1 MVWRSGMM
9 ALGLALLPL
18 SEVAASPKAWR
29 AIATPSVLR
38 VAEVL
43 GGPLAQT
50 PTSTADRE
58 QLETGLLQL
67 HPDIVAVRPSS
78 STSLYEDGTE
88 FTTWSPAITLRAGL
102 SIAAQQAI
110 ALTAAEYVID
120 SQIAKSGALI
130 PPNPDS
136 PVYGGIVLFVEVED
150 DSYPQVDFINFRVLS
165 RSPEAV
171 EISQRILTEDD
182 YTETVVARFAEGQ
195 FTAIATDQ
203 PNPAETAATLLDTGF
218 AQLYQEEDLV
228 AAEASFDA
236 ARQLFRELSDVRG
249 EYEALRGLVAVYDQ
263 TNRATAGTELLRRQA
278 EIAQSLVDPLKLR
291 GIAGDLQCR
300 AEWDAAIANYRVA
313 LDVYRRNRSDVFDL
327 REVRSVLDQEVT
339 TLAAMAQTYIRAGQ
353 LDAAEGVL
361 REAIALL
368 DQIFAQA
375 QRREND
381 DDFVVDENIRNL
393 TEWYSEPFSSTNLYQ
408 MLQHVLIRQG
418 RTDDALVAIEQGRT
432 QGLEE
437 LWAIKQP
444 GERLRPL
451 SLEEMKAI
459 AQQQDATLVIYS
471 FDTFIDNCGGD
482 ITPPQLL
489 TWVITPTGDMQFH
502 QQSVELSALPN
513 SPNDV
518 QNLVADTRLALGA
531 RGINII
537 AANPEISFRGDDTE
551 LPYLRSLHQLLI
563 EPITAMLSSDPSDR
577 IIFIPDFVL
586 FMVPFPALQAANG
599 SYLVERHTPLTAPSI
614 QALSLTAQSRQR
626 SLPARSNPLVVG
638 NPTYPP
644 IRLRDQQLN
653 LEPLPWAEEEARHI
667 AALLETEPLIGDAAT
682 KTAILQRFS
691 EASIMH
697 FATHGLL
704 EGVTPFELP
713 GAIAVAQST
722 GGQTE
727 FIEFPHNQRQASFSD
742 LGLIDTS
749 EILLFRLQ
757 AELVVLSACNTGGGD
772 LTGDG
777 VNGLSRAFIAA
788 GVPSVVV
795 SLWSVP
801 DAPTGQLMT
810 IFYEEWLG
818 GSDKATALR
827 TAMLETMAAY
837 PDPINWAAFTLI
849 GEAD

>member
-1 MVWRSGMM
+1 
-9 ALGLALLPL
+9 
-18 SEVAASPKAWR
+18 
-29 AIATPSVLR
+29 
-38 VAEVL
+38 
-43 GGPLAQT
+43 
-50 PTSTADRE
+50 
-58 QLETGLLQL
+58 
-67 HPDIVAVRPSS
+67 
-78 STSLYEDGTE
+78 
-88 FTTWSPAITLRAGL
+88 
-102 SIAAQQAI
+102 
-110 ALTAAEYVID
+110 
-120 SQIAKSGALI
+120 
-130 PPNPDS
+130 
-136 PVYGGIVLFVEVED
+136 
-150 DSYPQVDFINFRVLS
+150 
-165 RSPEAV
+165 
-171 EISQRILTEDD
+171 
-182 YTETVVARFAEGQ
+182 
-195 FTAIATDQ
+195 
-203 PNPAETAATLLDTGF
+203 
-218 AQLYQEEDLV
+218 
-228 AAEASFDA
+228 
-236 ARQLFRELSDVRG
+236 
-249 EYEALRGLVAVYDQ
+249 
-263 TNRATAGTELLRRQA
+263 
-278 EIAQSLVDPLKLR
+278 
-291 GIAGDLQCR
+291 
-300 AEWDAAIANYRVA
+300 
-313 LDVYRRNRSDVFDL
+313 
-327 REVRSVLDQEVT
+327 
-339 TLAAMAQTYIRAGQ
+339 
-353 LDAAEGVL
+353 
-361 REAIALL
+361 
-368 DQIFAQA
+368 
-375 QRREND
+375 
-381 DDFVVDENIRNL
+381 
-393 TEWYSEPFSSTNLYQ
+393 
-408 MLQHVLIRQG
+408 
-418 RTDDALVAIEQGRT
+418 
-432 QGLEE
+432 
-437 LWAIKQP
+437 
-444 GERLRPL
+444 
-451 SLEEMKAI
+451 
-459 AQQQDATLVIYS
+459 
-471 FDTFIDNCGGD
+471 
-482 ITPPQLL
+482 
-489 TWVITPTGDMQFH
+489 
-502 QQSVELSALPN
+502 
-513 SPNDV
+513 
-518 QNLVADTRLALGA
+518 
-531 RGINII
+531 
-537 AANPEISFRGDDTE
+537 
-551 LPYLRSLHQLLI
+551 LRSLHQLLI
-563 EPITAMLSSDPSDR
+563 EPITATLSSDPSDR

-586 FMVPFPALQAANG
+586 FMVPFPALQAADG

-810 IFYEEWLG
+810 IFYEEWLD

>member
-1 MVWRSGMM
+1 MVWRSSMM
-9 ALGLALLPL
+9 ALGLALWPL
-18 SEVAASPKAWR
+18 SEVAASPNYRKE
-29 AIATPSVLR
+29 IAAASSNR
-38 VAEVL
+38 VADVRDWS
-43 GGPLAQT
+43 LAQT
-50 PTSTADRE
+50 PTSTADRD

-88 FTTWSPAITLRAGL
+88 FTAWSPAITLRAGL
-102 SIAAQQAI
+102 SIETQQAI

-120 SQIAKSGALI
+120 FQIEKSGALI
-130 PPNPDS
+130 PPNPDY
-136 PVYGGIVLFVEVED
+136 PVAGGIVLFVKFED
-150 DSYPQVDFINFRVLS
+150 DSYPQIDFISFSVLS
-165 RSPEAV
+165 RSPAVV

-182 YTETVVARFAEGQ
+182 YAETVVARFAEGQ
-195 FTAIATDQ
+195 FTAIAANQ
-203 PNPAETAATLLDTGF
+203 PNLAETAATLLDTGF
-218 AQLYQEEDLV
+218 AQLYQEANLA
-228 AAEASFDA
+228 AAEASFDV
-236 ARQLFRELSDVRG
+236 ARQLFRDRSDVRG
-249 EYEALRGLVAVYDQ
+249 EYDALRGLVAVYDQ
-263 TNRATAGTELLRRQA
+263 TNRIPAGTELLQRQA

-291 GIAGDLQCR
+291 GVAGELQCR
-300 AEWDAAIANYRVA
+300 AEWDAAIANYGAA
-313 LDVYRRNRSDVFDL
+313 LDVYRRNRPDVFDL
-327 REVRSVLDQEVT
+327 REVRSVLDQDVT
-339 TLAAMAQTYIRAGQ
+339 TLVGMAQTHIQAGQ
-353 LDAAEGVL
+353 LDEAEGVL
-361 REAIALL
+361 REAITLL
-368 DQIFAQA
+368 DQIFTEA
-375 QRREND
+375 QRHDSDND
-381 DDFVVDENIRNL
+381 FNADADIRRL

-418 RTDDALVAIEQGRT
+418 RTDEALVAIEQGRT

-444 GERLRPL
+444 GERLRPP
-451 SLEEMKAI
+451 SLEEMRAI
-459 AQQQDATLVIYS
+459 ARQQDATLVTYS
-471 FDTFIDNCGGD
+471 FDTFIDNCDGN

-489 TWVITPTGDMQFH
+489 TWVIKPTGDIQFH

-518 QNLVADTRLALGA
+518 QNLVEDTRLALGA
-531 RGINII
+531 RGIDII
-537 AANPEISFRGDDTE
+537 AANPEINFRGGDTE
-551 LPYLRSLHQLLI
+551 IPYLRSLHQLLI
-563 EPITAMLSSDPSDR
+563 EPIAATLSPDPSDR

-586 FMVPFPALQAANG
+586 FMVPFPALQAPDG
-599 SYLVERHTPLTAPSI
+599 TYLVERHTPLTAPSI

-626 SLPARSNPLVVG
+626 SLPARSNPLIVG

-644 IRLRDQQLN
+644 INLLDQQLN
-653 LEPLPWAEEEARHI
+653 LDPLPWAEQEARHI
-667 AALLETEPLIGDAAT
+667 ADLLETEPLIGDAAT

-691 EASIMH
+691 EASVMH

-704 EGVTPFELP
+704 EGVTPFDLP

-727 FIEFPHNQRQASFSD
+727 LIDLPYNQRQVSFSD
-742 LGLIDTS
+742 LGLIDTN

-757 AELVVLSACNTGGGD
+757 AELVVLSACNTGGGN

-777 VNGLSRAFIAA
+777 INGLSRAFIAS
-788 GVPSVVV
+788 GVPSVIV

-810 IFYEEWLG
+810 TFYEEWLG

-849 GEAD
+849 GEAE